1 MQDTFREYKFDKNM
15 KAKYGK
21 YIVKKFKKKY
31 VKYSFGVNRTQ
42 ALSEE

>member
-1 MQDTFREYKFDKNM
+1 MEDTFRKYKFDKNL

-31 VKYSFGVNRTQ
+31 EKYSFGANRTQ
-42 ALSEE
+42 AIGEE